1 MSVVKI
7 KASSKQLSKLRR
19 GHPVRIKPAMEGEG
33 FNLIV
38 DPSRFDTISKTFT
51 RGRGMEIA
59 LAPNEIAAN
68 QQAAPQMEG
77 SGIFGNKF
85 DKFLEHN
92 GLKKV
97 AYAIGDASKPA
108 VKAALV
114 AGLGAG
120 ATALAGTETIASG
133 GLGASAI
140 PLIYGTA
147 GSLGALGMDYIDNPK
162 KYQSAPKSNVG
173 GPKSTA
179 VHTLAGQVAQDQLYN
194 RLNSELGTEY
204 GTLAKSNLTNAIAQK
219 DRALLNKDTIMSSAN
234 TPGGLFGG
242 EGLRRKRE
250 ITSIMGKG
258 LITPSP
264 PALQSQPFGSN
275 FQFQHTLPPSYQRFS
290 RGTGLYA

>member
-1 MSVVKI
+1 MSVVRI
-7 KASSKQLSKLRR
+7 KASPKQLSKLRR

-38 DPSRFDTISKTFT
+38 DPSRFDEITKTFT
-51 RGRGMEIA
+51 RGKGMEIA

-68 QQAAPQMEG
+68 QQAAPHMEG
-77 SGIFGNKF
+77 SGIFGKKF

-108 VKAALV
+108 IKAALV

-120 ATALAGTETIASG
+120 ATALAGTETVASG

-147 GSLGALGMDYIDNPK
+147 GSLGALGMDYLDNPG
-162 KYQSAPKSNVG
+162 KYQGHTKSNAG
-173 GPKSTA
+173 GPKA
-179 VHTLAGQVAQDQLYN
+179 PKVDTLSGQVAQTQLYN
-194 RLNSELGTEY
+194 RLNDELGTHY
-204 GTLAKSNLTNAIAQK
+204 GTLAKANLNNAIAQK
-219 DRALLNKDTIMSSAN
+219 DRAILNKDTIMSSAN

-250 ITSIMGKG
+250 MTSIMGKG
-258 LITPSP
+258 LITPAP
-264 PALQSQPFGSN
+264 PALRSQPFGSN